1 MEDDELAALWI
12 AGCYLCR
19 QGLSCF
25 YVSSYSTPEE
35 IQAEFAGPSSG
46 VCTAE
51 SSPYRPGWARNESPA
66 SCIQLRS
73 RRIQLSTWT
82 GRNRTADFG
91 L

>member
-46 VCTAE
+46 YAQRNPLRTDLAE
-51 SSPYRPGWARNESPA
+51 QEMSLPPAASSYGHDGFNCRHEPDVTE
-66 SCIQLRS
+66 Q
-73 RRIQLSTWT
+73 
-82 GRNRTADFG
+82 RT
-91 L
+91 LV